1 MNMRIVSRL
10 MLLSLMLAA
19 PVAGRAEII
28 DRIVAKVG
36 NQIVTQSDVARTLP
50 LFVQMEAVDR
60 RRLQTAEGRSG
71 VAKEVLGTLV
81 DNEVVAEQ
89 AKRLGVSVSDDE
101 VQQHIAEQ
109 RTRMRLEEDAFRA
122 ALAEQGITV
131 EDFADYVRAQLLRVR
146 LIQSEVLPRI
156 AVSDGEVDE
165 MLHQL
170 YPNGL
175 VETWMTTS
183 HIFVAL
189 APDAPAAE
197 VQAAEARI
205 DEVRRRLASG
215 TSFET
220 LAAETNVD
228 ATARTGGRVGRFD
241 IGSLD
246 PNYEAAAQRLS
257 VNQVSE
263 PVRSQFGIHL
273 IRLEAIEQKPFNDLE
288 TVRDRARMAVRGQK
302 IEAEE
307 KLYLAELRKK
317 VFVEV
322 RELGRV
328 E

>member
-1 MNMRIVSRL
+1 MRMSRWSVVLL
-10 MLLSLMLAA
+10 MTLAPA
-19 PVAGRAEII
+19 AAHADII

-60 RRLQTAEGRSG
+60 RRLQTAEGRGS
-71 VAKEVLGTLV
+71 VARDVLGTLV
-81 DNEVVAEQ
+81 DNEVLAEQ
-89 AKRLGVSVSDDE
+89 AKRLGISVSEEE
-101 VQQHIAEQ
+101 VQQHIGEQ
-109 RTRMRLEEDAFRA
+109 RSRMRLEEESFRA

-146 LIQSEVLPRI
+146 LIQSEVLPKI
-156 AVSDGEVDE
+156 AVSDGEVE
-165 MLHQL
+165 AMLQRL

-175 VETWMTTS
+175 METWMTTS
-183 HIFVAL
+183 HIFVSV

-197 VQAAEARI
+197 VDEAEKRI
-205 DEVRRRLASG
+205 AEIERRLKSG
-215 TSFET
+215 TSFES

-228 ATARTGGRVGRFD
+228 ATSRTGGRVGRFD

-246 PNYEAAAQRLS
+246 PNYEAAAQRLK
-257 VNQVSE
+257 VEEVSG

-273 IRLEAIEQKPFNDLE
+273 IRLDAMEQKPFDDLE
-288 TVRDRARMAVRGQK
+288 TVRDRARMAVRGEK

-307 KLYLAELRKK
+307 KLYVAELRKK

-328 E
+328 D

>member
-1 MNMRIVSRL
+1 VT
-10 MLLSLMLAA
+10 LAL
-19 PVAGRAEII
+19 PVAARADII

-36 NQIVTQSDVARTLP
+36 NQMVTQSDVARTLP

-60 RRLQTAEGRSG
+60 RRLQTPAGRSA
-71 VAKEVLGTLV
+71 VAGEVLGTLV
-81 DNEVVAEQ
+81 DNQVLAEQ
-89 AKRLGVSVSDDE
+89 AKRLGLSVGEAE

-109 RTRMRLEEDAFRA
+109 RTRMRLEEEAFRA
-122 ALAEQGITV
+122 ALTEQGITL

-156 AVSDGEVDE
+156 GVSDGEVDA
-165 MLHQL
+165 MLNRL
-170 YPNGL
+170 YPTGL

-183 HIFVAL
+183 HIFVSL
-189 APDAPAAE
+189 PPDAPAPDVA
-197 VQAAEARI
+197 AAEAAI
-205 DEVRRRLASG
+205 EALEQRLKAG
-215 TSFET
+215 ASFES

-246 PNYEAAAQRLS
+246 PNYEAAAQRLKPTEIS
-257 VNQVSE
+257 G

-273 IRLEAIEQKPFNDLE
+273 IRLEAMEQKPFDDLE
-288 TVRDRARMAVRGQK
+288 TVRDRARMAVRGEK

-307 KLYLAELRKK
+307 KLYVAELRKK
-317 VFVEV
+317 VFVEI

-328 E
+328 D

>member
-1 MNMRIVSRL
+1 MRMSRWSVVLL
-10 MLLSLMLAA
+10 MTLAPA
-19 PVAGRAEII
+19 AAHADII

-60 RRLQTAEGRSG
+60 RRLQTAEGRGS
-71 VAKEVLGTLV
+71 VARDVLGTLV
-81 DNEVVAEQ
+81 DNEVLAEQ
-89 AKRLGVSVSDDE
+89 AKRLGISVSEEE
-101 VQQHIAEQ
+101 VQQHIGEQ
-109 RTRMRLEEDAFRA
+109 RSRMRLEEEAFRA

-146 LIQSEVLPRI
+146 LIQSEVLPKI
-156 AVSDGEVDE
+156 AVSDGEVE
-165 MLHQL
+165 AMLQRL

-183 HIFVAL
+183 HIFVSV

-197 VQAAEARI
+197 VDEAEKRI
-205 DEVRRRLASG
+205 AEIERRLKSG
-215 TSFET
+215 TSFES

-228 ATARTGGRVGRFD
+228 ATSRTGGRVGRFD

-246 PNYEAAAQRLS
+246 PNYEAAAQRLK
-257 VNQVSE
+257 VEEVSG

-273 IRLEAIEQKPFNDLE
+273 IRLDAMEQKPFDDLE
-288 TVRDRARMAVRGQK
+288 TVRDRARMAVRGEK

-307 KLYLAELRKK
+307 KLYVAELRKK

-328 E
+328 D

>member
-1 MNMRIVSRL
+1 MQRAGRFLLLSV
-10 MLLSLMLAA
+10 LLSL
-19 PVAGRAEII
+19 PVAGHAEII

-81 DNEVVAEQ
+81 DNQVVAEQ
-89 AKRLGVSVSDDE
+89 AKRMGVSVSEDE
-101 VQQHIAEQ
+101 VQQHISEQ
-109 RTRMRLEEDAFRA
+109 RSRMRLEEEAFRT

-156 AVSDGEVDE
+156 VVSDGEVDE
-165 MLHQL
+165 MLRKL

-183 HIFVAL
+183 HIFVAV
-189 APDAPAAE
+189 APDAPGDE
-197 VQAAEARI
+197 VTAAEARI
-205 DEVRRRLASG
+205 EEVRRRLASG
-215 TSFET
+215 TSFES

-246 PNYEAAAQRLS
+246 PNYEAAAQRLK
-257 VNQVSE
+257 VGEVSA

-273 IRLEAIEQKPFNDLE
+273 IRLDAIEQKPFNDVE
-288 TVRDRARMAVRGQK
+288 TVRDRARMAVRGEK

-307 KLYLAELRKK
+307 KVYLAELRKK
-317 VFVEV
+317 VFLEV

>member
-1 MNMRIVSRL
+1 MRMSRWSL
-10 MLLSLMLAA
+10 ILLIGLAPA
-19 PVAGRAEII
+19 VAQADII

-60 RRLQTAEGRSG
+60 RRLQTADGRGG
-71 VAKEVLGTLV
+71 VAREVLGTLV
-81 DNEVVAEQ
+81 DNQVLAEQ
-89 AKRLGVSVSDDE
+89 AKRIGVSVSEDE

-109 RTRMRLEEDAFRA
+109 RSRMRLEEEAFRA

-146 LIQSEVLPRI
+146 LIQSEVLPKI
-156 AVSDGEVDE
+156 AVSEGEVDA
-165 MLHQL
+165 MLQRQ

-183 HIFVAL
+183 HIFVSL
-189 APDAPAAE
+189 APDAPASE
-197 VQAAEARI
+197 VEEAQGRI
-205 DEVRRRLASG
+205 DAIERRLKSG
-215 TSFET
+215 TSFEN
-220 LAAETNVD
+220 LATETNVD

-246 PNYEAAAQRLS
+246 PTYEAAAQRLK
-257 VNQVSE
+257 VNEVSGQ
-263 PVRSQFGIHL
+263 VRSQFGIHL
-273 IRLEAIEQKPFNDLE
+273 IRLDAIEQKPFDDLE
-288 TVRDRARMAVRGQK
+288 TVRDRARMAVRGEK

-307 KLYLAELRKK
+307 KLYVAELRKK

-328 E
+328 D

>member
-1 MNMRIVSRL
+1 MRMAGWCLTVL
-10 MLLSLMLAA
+10 VAVAL
-19 PVAGRAEII
+19 PVAARADII
-28 DRIVAKVG
+28 DRIIAKVG

-60 RRLQTAEGRSG
+60 RRLQTPEGRSS
-71 VAKEVLGTLV
+71 VAGEVLGTLV
-81 DNEVVAEQ
+81 DNQVLAEQ
-89 AKRLGVSVSDDE
+89 AKRLGLSVSEEE

-122 ALAEQGITV
+122 ALAEQGITI

-156 AVSDGEVDE
+156 AVGDGEVDA
-165 MLHQL
+165 MLTRL

-183 HIFVAL
+183 HIVVSL
-189 APDAPAAE
+189 PPDAPAPDVA
-197 VQAAEARI
+197 AAEARI
-205 DEVRRRLASG
+205 DALEQRLKAG
-215 TSFET
+215 ASFES

-246 PNYEAAAQRLS
+246 PNYEAAAQRLK
-257 VNQVSE
+257 VSE
-263 PVRSQFGIHL
+263 TSGPVRSQFGIHL
-273 IRLEAIEQKPFNDLE
+273 IRLEAMEQKPFDDLE
-288 TVRDRARMAVRGQK
+288 TVRDRARMAVRGEK

-307 KLYLAELRKK
+307 KLYVAELRKK
-317 VFVEV
+317 VFVEI

-328 E
+328 D

>member
-1 MNMRIVSRL
+1 VT
-10 MLLSLMLAA
+10 LAL
-19 PVAGRAEII
+19 PVAARADII

-60 RRLQTAEGRSG
+60 RRLQTPAGRSA
-71 VAKEVLGTLV
+71 VAGEVLGTLV
-81 DNEVVAEQ
+81 DNQVLAEQ
-89 AKRLGVSVSDDE
+89 AKRLGLSVGEAE

-109 RTRMRLEEDAFRA
+109 RTRMRLEEEAFRA
-122 ALAEQGITV
+122 ALTEQGITL

-156 AVSDGEVDE
+156 GVSDGEVDA
-165 MLHQL
+165 MLNRL
-170 YPNGL
+170 YPTGL

-183 HIFVAL
+183 HIFVSL
-189 APDAPAAE
+189 PPDAPAPDVA
-197 VQAAEARI
+197 AAEAAI
-205 DEVRRRLASG
+205 EALEQRLKAG
-215 TSFET
+215 ASFES

-246 PNYEAAAQRLS
+246 PSYEAAAQRLK
-257 VNQVSE
+257 VSE
-263 PVRSQFGIHL
+263 TSGPVRSQFGIHL
-273 IRLEAIEQKPFNDLE
+273 IRLEEMEQKPFDDLE
-288 TVRDRARMAVRGQK
+288 TVRDRARMAVRGEK

-307 KLYLAELRKK
+307 KLYVAELRKK
-317 VFVEV
+317 VFVET

-328 E
+328 D

>member
-1 MNMRIVSRL
+1 MRMSRWSVVLL
-10 MLLSLMLAA
+10 MTLAPA
-19 PVAGRAEII
+19 AAHADII

-60 RRLQTAEGRSG
+60 RRLQTAEGRGG
-71 VAKEVLGTLV
+71 VARDVLGTLV
-81 DNEVVAEQ
+81 DNEVLAEQ
-89 AKRLGVSVSDDE
+89 AKRLGISVSEEE
-101 VQQHIAEQ
+101 VQQHIGEQ
-109 RTRMRLEEDAFRA
+109 RSRMRLEEESFRA

-146 LIQSEVLPRI
+146 LIQSEVLPKI
-156 AVSDGEVDE
+156 AVSDGEVE
-165 MLHQL
+165 AMLQRL

-183 HIFVAL
+183 HIFVSV

-197 VQAAEARI
+197 VDEAEKRI
-205 DEVRRRLASG
+205 AEIERRLKSG
-215 TSFET
+215 TSFES

-246 PNYEAAAQRLS
+246 PNYEAVAQRLK
-257 VNQVSE
+257 VEEVSG

-273 IRLEAIEQKPFNDLE
+273 IRLDAMEQKPFDDLE
-288 TVRDRARMAVRGQK
+288 TVRDRARMAVRGEK

-307 KLYLAELRKK
+307 KLYVAELRKK

-322 RELGRV
+322 RDLGRV
-328 E
+328 D

>member
-1 MNMRIVSRL
+1 VT
-10 MLLSLMLAA
+10 LAL
-19 PVAGRAEII
+19 PVAARADII

-60 RRLQTAEGRSG
+60 RRLQTPAGRSA
-71 VAKEVLGTLV
+71 VAGEVLGTLV
-81 DNEVVAEQ
+81 DNQVLAEQ
-89 AKRLGVSVSDDE
+89 AKRLGLSVGEAE

-109 RTRMRLEEDAFRA
+109 RTRMRLEEEAFRA
-122 ALAEQGITV
+122 ALTEQGITL

-156 AVSDGEVDE
+156 GVSDGEVDA
-165 MLHQL
+165 MLNRL
-170 YPNGL
+170 YPTGL

-183 HIFVAL
+183 HIFVSL
-189 APDAPAAE
+189 PPDAPAPDVA
-197 VQAAEARI
+197 AAEAAI
-205 DEVRRRLASG
+205 EALEQRLKAG
-215 TSFET
+215 ASFES

-246 PNYEAAAQRLS
+246 PNYEAAAQRLRPTEIS
-257 VNQVSE
+257 G

-273 IRLEAIEQKPFNDLE
+273 IRLEAMEQKPFDDLE
-288 TVRDRARMAVRGQK
+288 TVRDRARMAVRGEK

-307 KLYLAELRKK
+307 KLYVAELRKK
-317 VFVEV
+317 VFVEI

-328 E
+328 D